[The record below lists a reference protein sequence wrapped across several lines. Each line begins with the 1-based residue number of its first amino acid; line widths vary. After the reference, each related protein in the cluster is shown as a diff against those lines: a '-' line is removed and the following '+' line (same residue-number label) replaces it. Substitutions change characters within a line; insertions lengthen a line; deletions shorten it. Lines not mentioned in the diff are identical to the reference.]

1 MPCSRARKYISSAVE
16 RRVIHI
22 DLDAFY
28 ASVEQRD
35 NPHLRGK
42 PVAVGELKPRHV
54 VATAS
59 YEARTYGVRSAMP
72 CWLARQVCPA
82 LVFVKPRHSVYSEV
96 SDAVH
101 EIFNEYCSLV
111 EPMSLDEA
119 YLDVTDNC
127 ETFRDA
133 ELLATEIRKN
143 IQNRCGITASAGIS
157 YNKFLAKMAS
167 GENKPNGQF
176 VILPDEGARY
186 VRYLNIEKFHG
197 VGPATAAKMR
207 RMGVFIG
214 KDLYEMNK
222 AELERKFG
230 KSAEYYYNISR
241 GIDERPVDPVHVRRS
256 SGVQHTFAK
265 DLTTLAQ
272 IERGLAKL
280 SDELWQWC
288 QDHQWHGRTVTVKI
302 RYSDF
307 TTITRQRSF
316 INPIRSVDELY
327 TASLDLVKGVF
338 PLVQPIRLLGITIS
352 SPQET
357 NV

>member
-1 MPCSRARKYISSAVE
+1 ME
-16 RRVIHI
+16 RRIIHI

-35 NPHLRGK
+35 NPSLRGK

-72 CWLARQVCPA
+72 CWLARQVCPT
-82 LVFVKPRHSVYSEV
+82 LIFIKPRSDKYSEA
-96 SDAVH
+96 SDQVH
-101 EIFNEYCSLV
+101 EIFNEHCSLV
-111 EPMSLDEA
+111 EPISLDEA
-119 YLDVTDNC
+119 YLDVTDSC
-127 ETFRDA
+127 KTFENAGSLA
-133 ELLATEIRKN
+133 EEIRKN
-143 IQNRCGITASAGIS
+143 IKERCGITASAGIS

-167 GENKPNGQF
+167 GERKPDGQF
-176 VILPDEGARY
+176 VILPEDGSRY

-197 VGPATAAKMR
+197 IGPATAAKMR

-214 KDLYEMNK
+214 KDLYEMNM

-230 KSAEYYYNISR
+230 KHAEYYYNISR
-241 GIDERPVDPVHVRRS
+241 GIDDRPVDPVHVRRS
-256 SGVQHTFAK
+256 SGVQHTFSK
-265 DLTTLAQ
+265 DLIALTQ
-272 IERGLAKL
+272 VERGLAKL
-280 SDELWQWC
+280 SEELWQWC
-288 QDHQWHGRTVTVKI
+288 QEHQWFGRTVTIKV

-316 INPIRSVDELY
+316 INPIRSTDELY
-327 TASLDLVKGVF
+327 AASLDLAKTVF
-338 PLVQPIRLLGITIS
+338 PLAQPIRLLGITVS